1 MRCHPGP
8 SFISI
13 FYKHIRLSIAQLQ
26 VCIKVG
32 ISLSP
37 KDITLGLMETKR
49 WRFILCNNQ
58 RHYGWCLLN
67 LECRKTRRLRLR
79 RDRRYISIEHIMK
92 ALTHGTVQSLSTR
105 RTVPHSRSNSAV
117 NFSPNHCFSPDYARF
132 CHANCCQK
140 LARFTQHIYDVHHHK
155 IFIWI
160 HRYTVSRRRK
170 SLST

>member
-8 SFISI
+8 SFIPI

-49 WRFILCNNQ
+49 WRFILCNKQ

-67 LECRKTRRLRLR
+67 LGCRKTRRLRLR
-79 RDRRYISIEHIMK
+79 RDRRYISIEQYYEGPNTRHGSKPLYK
-92 ALTHGTVQSLSTR
+92 AHSTSF
-105 RTVPHSRSNSAV
+105 TLK
-117 NFSPNHCFSPDYARF
+117 F
-132 CHANCCQK
+132 CCQFLTQPLLFSGLCPVLPHK
-140 LARFTQHIYDVHHHK
+140 LLSKTRA
-155 IFIWI
+155 I
-160 HRYTVSRRRK
+160 HATHLRCTPPQNLYLDT
-170 SLST
+170 